1 MKERKFKYFRKTG
14 EIYDTNG
21 QWDGDEGYDFYYTP
35 DSDDLEEA
43 LVSIVTEYYFGET
56 INENPAHENEL
67 TEKVRN
73 LIQDCD
79 FGDALADSFEEDL
92 IAWFD
97 TKAQDSELLRRNYD

>member
-1 MKERKFKYFRKTG
+1 MKERTLKFFRKTG
-14 EIYDTNG
+14 EIWING
-21 QWDGDEGYDFYYTP
+21 EWDGDEGYDFNYTP
-35 DSDDLEEA
+35 DTDDLEDA

-56 INENPAHENEL
+56 INENPALEKDL

-97 TKAQDSELLRRNYD
+97 TEAQESETND

>member
-1 MKERKFKYFRKTG
+1 MKERTFKYFRKTG
-14 EIYDTNG
+14 EYYDKYE
-21 QWDGDEGYDFYYTP
+21 DCYEEEGYDFNYTP
-35 DSDDLEEA
+35 DTDDLEDA
-43 LVSIVTEYYFGET
+43 LVTIVTEYYFGET
-56 INENPAHENEL
+56 INENPMLESEL

-97 TKAQDSELLRRNYD
+97 TEAQESENNY